1 MCLPEGCLHLLMSK
15 YMMPY
20 MNTLWTQLKS
30 FAGEQKLKTNIF
42 KQPDHMAK

>member
-1 MCLPEGCLHLLMSK
+1 MPEGCLHLLMSK
-15 YMMPY
+15 YMM
-20 MNTLWTQLKS
+20 LLLLGTQLKS